1 MDATNVPVSRLKL
14 EYLSPNALQPDP
26 KNPRKHSN
34 EQTKALARAMGE
46 FGFTN
51 PVLADKTGVVIAG
64 HCRLLA
70 AKELGITSI
79 PVIRLENLTQAQVKA
94 YRIAD
99 NRLAEMGTWDMEF
112 LKDELQALTEI
123 DASFD
128 LTLTGFETAKID
140 MFLNPGEDPE
150 EDEVPPPANG
160 PAISRLGDLFILGQ
174 HKLVCGDALKSE
186 SYEHLLGVE
195 KADLVFTDSPY
206 NVPTGG
212 HILKD
217 NKHGHE
223 DFAMAAGEM
232 SDEQFEAFLR
242 RAITQLQLFST
253 SGSIHYICMDWR
265 HIAILIMAGKSYEEL
280 KNICVWNKSN
290 GGMGSLYRSKHELIA
305 VFKNGKEPHIN
316 NIELGKHG
324 RNRTNVWD
332 YAGQSSMSTKR
343 DKELAMHPTV
353 KPVAMIADA
362 IMDCSE
368 RDQIVLDPFGGSGS
382 TLIAAEKTHRCA
394 RLIELEPK
402 YVDVTVRRWQNL
414 TGLKAVL
421 VTTGQTFDELAKE
434 CQGGVA

>member
-1 MDATNVPVSRLKL
+1 
-14 EYLSPNALQPDP
+14 LQPDP

-128 LTLTGFETAKID
+128 LTLTGFEMAKID

-150 EDEVPPPANG
+150 ENEVPPPVEG
-160 PAISRLGDLFILGQ
+160 SSVSRDGDLFILGK
-174 HKLVCGDALKSE
+174 HKLVCGDALKPE
-186 SYEHLLGVE
+186 PYEQLLGIE
-195 KADLVFTDSPY
+195 KADLVFTDPPY
-206 NVPTGG
+206 NLPTGG

-217 NKHGHE
+217 NKHGHA

-242 RAITQLQLFST
+242 MAMARLQLFST
-253 SGSIHYICMDWR
+253 SSSIHYICMDWR
-265 HIAILIMAGKSYEEL
+265 HIAILVAAGKSYEDL

-332 YAGQSSMSTKR
+332 YAGQSSMSSKR

-382 TLIAAEKTHRCA
+382 TLIAAEKTHRCG

-402 YVDVTVRRWQNL
+402 YVDVTIRRWQKF
-414 TGLKAVL
+414 TGEKATL
-421 VTTGQTFDELAKE
+421 MATGQTFDELAKVR
-434 CQGGVA
+434 QGGAA

>member
-1 MDATNVPVSRLKL
+1 
-14 EYLSPNALQPDP
+14 
-26 KNPRKHSN
+26 
-34 EQTKALARAMGE
+34 
-46 FGFTN
+46 
-51 PVLADKTGVVIAG
+51 
-64 HCRLLA
+64 
-70 AKELGITSI
+70 
-79 PVIRLENLTQAQVKA
+79 VIRLENLTQAQVKA

>member
-1 MDATNVPVSRLKL
+1 MDATSVPVSQLKL
-14 EYLSPNALQPDP
+14 EYLSIDALHPDS
-26 KNPRKHSN
+26 KNPRKHSK
-34 EQTKALARAMGE
+34 EQIKALARAMKA
-46 FGFTN
+46 FDFTN
-51 PVLADKTGVVIAG
+51 PVLADKAGILIAG

-79 PVIRLENLTQAQVKA
+79 PVIRLEHLTPAQVKA

-99 NRLAEMGTWDMEF
+99 NRLAEMAEWDIEI

-128 LTLTGFETAKID
+128 LTLTGFEMAKID
-140 MFLNPGEDPE
+140 NFLNPGEDPE
-150 EDEVPPPANG
+150 EDQVPPPIEG
-160 PAISRLGDLFILGQ
+160 PAITRLEDLFILGQ
-174 HKLVCGDALKSE
+174 HKLVCGDALKPE
-186 SYEHLLGVE
+186 IYKQLLGGE
-195 KADLVFTDSPY
+195 KADLVFTDPPY

-232 SDEQFEAFLR
+232 SDEQFEAFLKK
-242 RAITQLQLFST
+242 AISRLQLFST
-253 SGSIHYICMDWR
+253 NSSIHFICMDWR
-265 HIAILIMAGKSYEEL
+265 HIAILIAAGKSYDEL

-305 VFKNGKEPHIN
+305 VFKNGKGPHVN

-324 RNRTNVWD
+324 RYRTNVWD

-353 KPVAMIADA
+353 KPVKMIADA
-362 IMDCSE
+362 IMDCSD
-368 RDQIVLDPFGGSGS
+368 RGQIVLDPFGGSGS
-382 TLIAAEKTHRCA
+382 TLIASEKTHRLG

-402 YVDVTVRRWQNL
+402 YVDVTIRRWQKL
-414 TGLKAVL
+414 TGEKAML
-421 VTTGQTFDELAKE
+421 AATGQTFDVLAKARQE
-434 CQGGVA
+434 GVS

>member
-1 MDATNVPVSRLKL
+1 MSIAVSHLKV
-14 EYLSPNALQPDP
+14 EYPSIDILQPDP
-26 KNPRKHSN
+26 KNPRKHSKQ
-34 EQTKALARAMGE
+34 QTKALARAMEE
-46 FGFTN
+46 FGFTS
-51 PVLADKTGVVIAG
+51 PVLVDKDNIVIAG

-79 PVIRLENLTQAQVKA
+79 PVIRLEHLTPAQVKA

-99 NRLAEMGTWDMEF
+99 NRLAEMAEWDEALLRDNFEELTKLEF
-112 LKDELQALTEI
+112 D
-123 DASFD
+123 FD
-128 LTLTGFETAKID
+128 LTLTGYEMAKID
-140 MFLNPGEDPE
+140 TFLSPLEEDPE
-150 EDEVPPPANG
+150 GDELPPVAEGLAVSKP
-160 PAISRLGDLFILGQ
+160 GDLFILGR
-174 HKLVCGDALKSE
+174 HKLVCGDALMPE
-186 SYEHLLGVE
+186 PYEQLLGIE
-195 KADLVFTDSPY
+195 KADLVFTDPPY

-217 NKHGHE
+217 NKHSHE

-242 RAITQLQLFST
+242 KAIARLQLFST
-253 SGSIHYICMDWR
+253 NSSIHYICMDWR
-265 HIAILIMAGKSYEEL
+265 HIAILVAAGKSYEEL

-305 VFKNGKEPHIN
+305 VFKNGKEPHVN

-332 YAGQSSMSTKR
+332 YAGQTSIGSKR

-362 IMDCSE
+362 IRDCSE

-382 TLIAAEKTHRCA
+382 TLMAAERTGRVA

-402 YVDVTVRRWQNL
+402 YVDVTIRRWQNA
-414 TGLKAVL
+414 TGEKAIL
-421 VTTGQTFDELAKE
+421 AATGQTFYDLAKARQE
-434 CQGGVA
+434 GAE